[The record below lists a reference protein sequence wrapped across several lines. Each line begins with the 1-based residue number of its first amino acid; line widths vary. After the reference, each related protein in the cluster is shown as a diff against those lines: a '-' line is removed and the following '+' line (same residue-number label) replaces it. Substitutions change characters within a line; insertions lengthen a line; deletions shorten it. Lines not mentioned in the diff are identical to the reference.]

1 MMKALIHPLDTAFG
15 EGLPAL
21 RDWRGKAGTESG
33 GVRLRIDGFAGVL
46 DPEQTPF
53 KEMDCDEFR
62 SILESSGV
70 DVWTLIET
78 AVSVA
83 SVDYSEEFK
92 GRRDSIVERLYTPVV
107 SRCLN
112 CDRDRIHKPNGDR
125 SVKEKMDQL
134 QDESWIE
141 TPESVER
148 DRDGSIDEEQSKIL
162 AIKERLEDPD
172 QLEDSLV
179 DLLQSLADMDITF
192 KALKETDI
200 GRHVNRLRKHPS
212 NEVRRLVKQL
222 VRKWKDLVD
231 EWVKLSTPGETTA
244 SAIVADGDSPPQ
256 NHLKSTSNVHHQ
268 VPDFAYSPNPHNGS
282 SGSDKN
288 NVELEPKRKAVPRR
302 ETPNKPNQTPP
313 IPTSVALNKQREQKD
328 SLVDEEKLASAR
340 SGFMRIIRKLKMKL
354 WFGVPGNGVAE
365 GDGVFVFS
373 QFGSKTSFL
382 VEVRGFRQGK
392 SGLGSMTVDGLLRN
406 VYSAAPASESTLV
419 DAEITLVDSGTGA
432 MAELEGA
439 PSAKTVDDVWRE
451 IVAGGGGR
459 RECKEEVE
467 DDMMTLEDF
476 LAKAGAV
483 EEEGR
488 IGT

>member
-1 MMKALIHPLDTAFG
+1 
-15 EGLPAL
+15 
-21 RDWRGKAGTESG
+21 
-33 GVRLRIDGFAGVL
+33 
-46 DPEQTPF
+46 
-53 KEMDCDEFR
+53 MDCDEFR

-244 SAIVADGDSPPQ
+244 SAIVADGDSPQQ

-340 SGFMRIIRKLKMKL
+340 RRLHENYQEAQNAKKQRTIQVMDIHDIPKPKNTFFAKNRG
-354 WFGVPGNGVAE
+354 GV
-365 GDGVFVFS
+365 
-373 QFGSKTSFL
+373 Q
-382 VEVRGFRQGK
+382 
-392 SGLGSMTVDGLLRN
+392 
-406 VYSAAPASESTLV
+406 
-419 DAEITLVDSGTGA
+419 
-432 MAELEGA
+432 
-439 PSAKTVDDVWRE
+439 AKHW
-451 IVAGGGGR
+451 
-459 RECKEEVE
+459 
-467 DDMMTLEDF
+467 
-476 LAKAGAV
+476 
-483 EEEGR
+483 
-488 IGT
+488 